1 MSEVYLQ
8 VIQVAN
14 STLNSSS
21 NNTNLTS
28 PTEILTAFCKNVRMG
43 MINKSKSKSGAVVLN
58 DTFEIKTVG
67 NYING
72 FKFETE
78 NRDDVSRDDDYTDT
92 NNSVVN
98 FVIIQNNSTTD
109 TTFWGIYSTTGNIF
123 YNREKNVIYTSANS
137 FFKKVDANSEYVP
150 HWGPLNGPQG
160 GIESGKPDI
169 TKIRNVETIKEI
181 SNLITSETGN
191 VIYYLNCLSDAFRNV
206 TIKDST
212 VLTNVLTQFLSI
224 LMVKIVLDPNDYN
237 MNNEFLKEMDRNGIK
252 TDVIKQPVKDIL
264 SKMNSEKNPYQIYIN
279 GLDFPLLL
287 LKMRK
292 FESIIKD
299 TYNNYKILLETAKK
313 FIIANDQNGKA
324 AKDLIQKLL
333 DDVQTKTQCAEC
345 FVMFNSR
352 KTVNGGLQNERF
364 YYKIET
370 TDDGR
375 EYIRID
381 AAESMKRLYDKDGFE
396 IPDAKDAENEKKRF
410 IPENGKKLINID
422 GGPGNRN
429 LKGIFGPFRKVYE
442 TRDSSGEI
450 TNGKIAKSPEMNELL
465 TKLINEGILF
475 IIGWGASGAG
485 KTSKLVYFNKG
496 ETRDEQIGVIIQMCN
511 LFKTTYNDEVGDVLE
526 VKRVEVCPKPEKK
539 DGKISQGEYEC
550 KEDTNTYTFNW
561 TNDSNGLNFICE
573 KETKFDANNTE
584 RLAREKVQCE
594 KDDGNPNNGEYKD
607 CDIGGKSLG
616 EVAELFIDKDR
627 HVNATTNNQNS
638 SRSHSLLFLK
648 FMYKKEPKVI
658 VIGDFAGVENVFS
671 CDDLQVYID
680 FANLN
685 VDKTTATAT
694 DPDKKYYNDPISKY
708 ATEDRQDIY
717 KFMEGENLYQY
728 IGDKKGGGK
737 SNVTPDINVTKEIWV
752 KNLKT
757 MLKGCDSDDNISPT
771 KCFLDN
777 YANGNSYDEITRI
790 KNLFEPPNTN
800 IEYPIVG
807 QIINAVITFNNNKS
821 ELTLPQ
827 VSGWFDNKN
836 NNITEYNLHVIRQ
849 NKVLNSKRNDEDNIN
864 EYGYDKDT
872 TINLNHV
879 VSLLNLH
886 SYDKQQYIKIS
897 PNSDVYT
904 FTKSTHTPCSNNS
917 NNCFPFIYKNSV
929 FCHIITGSYKC
940 LIVDNKNSDP
950 KKPGVKFVLNKQ
962 NIEIYKLQNAQGGGV
977 TTTSEPIEAKYQ
989 SKPDLNVLENI
1000 FTVQGFTD
1008 FKIDKPMD
1016 ETTFDK
1022 YKNKTNEPLK
1032 DDIKKWKTGTS
1043 TSILFYAIGA
1053 TKYNG
1058 EEYKLPVKVTINKPY
1073 DSFATQS
1080 NDPDQKKADGIV
1092 KKWGITDKSKINEAK
1107 DQFITDLENLYNEIQ
1122 RHAQVK
1128 KVAQKYCN
1136 LRTKEGKFINSELAL
1151 LTKAVDACY
1160 SLKNSG
1166 QPLMPKNIPGVN
1178 DFFEGRH
1185 IFKVL
1190 DKVVYNVDS
1199 FKEVVNKSMIM
1210 KAIFDTCEKFGMFDK
1225 PSQDD
1230 NSSNRAGT
1238 TSEDINKSN
1247 SNSNQLENYKS
1258 FSTMLSVVYFLVFD
1272 LSRSAEKD
1280 NKIQYININPLF
1292 NLLTEVEYDMELEE
1306 LGLVDFE
1313 NEKQK
1318 EYVKIIKYT
1327 IANIKNYFES
1337 NGISTTGTV
1346 NSKGSSQ
1353 GLKVNGDVSSMFQA
1367 IEGAMRVVEG
1377 ARSYPAFH
1385 IALLGLIDTI
1395 DSINMTTSIGTLQT
1409 VSRRMN
1415 GIKKLV
1421 IPKSSEES
1429 RDSQPAPKQE
1439 RSLNAAPTIRS
1450 NAPTQE
1456 QKLNP
1461 KMQEFVTKAIEQ
1473 KVRNNESLGQNLLKS
1488 KSFKELNSMRKQE
1501 TNTPSI
1507 FTSPVTYKNVRK

>member
-21 NNTNLTS
+21 NNTNFAST

-43 MINKSKSKSGAVVLN
+43 MITKSKNTSGAVVLN

-78 NRDDVSRDDDYTDT
+78 NRDDVSRDDDYKQND
-92 NNSVVN
+92 NVDKVN
-98 FVIIQNNSTTD
+98 FVIIQNNSKSTVD
-109 TTFWGIYSTTGNIF
+109 TSFWGIYSTTGNIF
-123 YNREKNVIYTSANS
+123 YNHAKNVIYTSANS

-150 HWGPLNGPQG
+150 HWGPLNGPQTG
-160 GIESGKPDI
+160 SSSNEPNISQI
-169 TKIRNVETIKEI
+169 QSVETIKEI

-206 TIKDST
+206 TIKDSK
-212 VLTNVLTQFLSI
+212 VLTSVLTHFLSI
-224 LMVKIVLDPNDYN
+224 LMVKIELDQNDYN
-237 MNNEFLKEMDRNGIK
+237 MNIEFLKEMDRNGIK

-287 LKMRK
+287 LKMRR

-299 TYNNYKILLETAKK
+299 TYNNYKILLETANT
-313 FIIANDQNGKA
+313 FITSGENAKA

-352 KTVNGGLQNERF
+352 KTVNSGLQNERF

-375 EYIRID
+375 EYIRMD

-396 IPDAKDAENEKKRF
+396 IPDAENKEKTEK
-410 IPENGKKLINID
+410 GKKLINID

-496 ETRDEQIGVIIQMCN
+496 ETLDDRIGVIIQMCN
-511 LFKTTYNDEVGDVLE
+511 LFKTTYSNEVDDVLE
-526 VKRVEVCPKPEKK
+526 VRRVEVCPTPEKDTK
-539 DGKISQGEYEC
+539 DNILEGEYAC
-550 KEDTNTYTFNW
+550 KADPKTYKFNW
-561 TNDSNGLNFICE
+561 TNDSNGSNFLCTE
-573 KETKFDANNTE
+573 EEKFDANNPE
-584 RLAREKVQCE
+584 RLARENVNCK
-594 KDDGNPNNGEYKD
+594 KD
-607 CDIGGKSLG
+607 CNIYNKPLG

-648 FMYKKEPKVI
+648 FMYRKNQNGPFEPKVI

-685 VDKTTATAT
+685 VDKTTATANN
-694 DPDKKYYNDPISKY
+694 PDKKYYNDPTSEY
-708 ATEDRQDIY
+708 AKEDRQDIY

-728 IGDKKGGGK
+728 IGDKKGGSE
-737 SNVTPDINVTKEIWV
+737 SNVNNEIAVIKKQWV

-757 MLKGCDSDDNISPT
+757 MLKGCDSDDKISPT
-771 KCFLDN
+771 KCFVDKYGNKKGYIEKIKDLFRDKSEDPTQELKIIKDIRN
-777 YANGNSYDEITRI
+777 AANNFT
-790 KNLFEPPNTN
+790 TN
-800 IEYPIVG
+800 IE
-807 QIINAVITFNNNKS
+807 
-821 ELTLPQ
+821 LPQ
-827 VSGWFDNKN
+827 IKGWYEYDTQSITEKK
-836 NNITEYNLHVIRQ
+836 NITRTVEVIKGNDMTNYKLRAGGY
-849 NKVLNSKRNDEDNIN
+849 LND
-864 EYGYDKDT
+864 

-879 VSLLNLH
+879 VSLLKLDT
-886 SYDKQQYIKIS
+886 YDESPYFMIS
-897 PNSDVYT
+897 KNPNKYA
-904 FTKSTHTPCSNNS
+904 FTKSDHKPCGQGQTSKCYTFLYNNTIKCHVIVSSNKY
-917 NNCFPFIYKNSV
+917 F
-929 FCHIITGSYKC
+929 
-940 LIVDNKNSDP
+940 IVDNISPTNG
-950 KKPGVKFVLNKQ
+950 PGEQFILTG
-962 NIEIYKLQNAQGGGV
+962 EKLQITQAKTSYGTA
-977 TTTSEPIEAKYQ
+977 TTESNTVITLKIGEQ
-989 SKPDLNVLENI
+989 PDLSIFKNGCTVKNFSDNPNI
-1000 FTVQGFTD
+1000 KVSCP
-1008 FKIDKPMD
+1008 KD
-1016 ETTFDK
+1016 ETEFNK
-1022 YKNKTNEPLK
+1022 YKSKTNAELGK
-1032 DDIKKWKTGTS
+1032 NIKNWINGTNDEIS
-1043 TSILFYAIGA
+1043 FYANCE
-1053 TKYNG
+1053 NG
-1058 EEYKLPVKVTINKPY
+1058 LPAEITINKEY
-1073 DSFATQS
+1073 NSFKTQS
-1080 NDPDQKKADGIV
+1080 NDPDQQKADDIV
-1092 KKWGITDKSKINEAK
+1092 KKWKIKDASKINEAK
-1107 DQFITDLENLYNEIQ
+1107 EQFITDLGNLYNEIQ

-1128 KVAQKYCN
+1128 EVAQKYCN

-1210 KAIFDTCEKFGMFDK
+1210 KAIFKTCEDFGMFGK
-1225 PSQDD
+1225 PSQD
-1230 NSSNRAGT
+1230 NSSQRAGT
-1238 TSEDINKSN
+1238 TPEDESN
-1247 SNSNQLENYKS
+1247 SNRNQLKNYES

-1306 LGLVDFE
+1306 LGLVNFE
-1313 NEKQK
+1313 KDK
-1318 EYVKIIKYT
+1318 KTEYVKT
-1327 IANIKNYFES
+1327 IEKTIDNIKKYFES

-1346 NSKGSSQ
+1346 NSKGSQ
-1353 GLKVNGDVSSMFQA
+1353 PGLKVNGDVSSMFQA
-1367 IEGAMRVVEG
+1367 IEGAMKVVEG

-1429 RDSQPAPKQE
+1429 RDSQPAPKQTDYA
-1439 RSLNAAPTIRS
+1439 NAAPTMKPIKS
-1450 NAPTQE
+1450 NANEQELNEPT
-1456 QKLNP
+1456 KNLIKKFTAN
-1461 KMQEFVTKAIEQ
+1461 KTI
-1473 KVRNNESLGQNLLKS
+1473 NDDSLGKNLLKS
-1488 KSFKELNSMRKQE
+1488 KSFKDINAMRKQE

-1507 FTSPVTYKNVRK
+1507 FTSSVTQKNVRK